1 MQTKVLLAA
10 MLPCFRTVNPSLTRN
25 LSWSQRSLSRFDLIN
40 KIVPSVQSQKQAQM
54 SNMLTFNGL
63 WRLRTTT
70 EGYRVSTAALCTVHN
85 LGNRFGR
92 MDPRSRRDPVD
103 LMRPGLPQP
112 VHTDSDGEEKQ
123 KGWRERGRNRRGNE
137 YLTVTHGVK
146 ERNVSLADL
155 LVFFIP
161 PLQLARFSST
171 PELRSMPIEICKHNS
186 LGNRIE
192 RFRKESAFG
201 LSLLCGVKSM
211 LKTSEREI
219 YAVCQKHEGKLELS
233 IWNHNTMKSKWHRR
247 EAE

>member
-146 ERNVSLADL
+146 ERNVSLWPPCVFHSSPPTCPFLLHPWVALHAD
-155 LVFFIP
+155 
-161 PLQLARFSST
+161 
-171 PELRSMPIEICKHNS
+171 
-186 LGNRIE
+186 
-192 RFRKESAFG
+192 
-201 LSLLCGVKSM
+201 
-211 LKTSEREI
+211 
-219 YAVCQKHEGKLELS
+219 
-233 IWNHNTMKSKWHRR
+233 WNMQ
-247 EAE
+247 A